1 MDYPETRDDYTP
13 FLNMEVK
20 IDPDGSLNTRLYR
33 KPQKKLLTLNAQS
46 HHPQSVK
53 DHTVSN
59 MYQTAESVSSSPPN
73 HTHSERMIDELLLN
87 NGYSSM
93 VLEKIKKQ
101 RKEKQRRKRK
111 RLNTQ
116 PDKAT
121 TLKLP
126 FLSDKCTAQIKRAAE
141 SLNIP
146 VRIVT
151 TPGRKLR
158 DLLTS
163 SRPLDKPQCPSEEC
177 KTCSA
182 LGDSGKCTDRNV
194 VYSLKC
200 NMSECRETDTGCYNG
215 ETYRPVG
222 ERFTEHYRTANNP
235 TAESYKEKPF
245 AKHYSVH
252 HPQHAG
258 EPELKLEILARAS
271 NTMDRK
277 IKEARAILTNKPDLN
292 DRAEQ
297 VELRKFLV

>member
-1 MDYPETRDDYTP
+1 
-13 FLNMEVK
+13 
-20 IDPDGSLNTRLYR
+20 
-33 KPQKKLLTLNAQS
+33 
-46 HHPQSVK
+46 
-53 DHTVSN
+53 
-59 MYQTAESVSSSPPN
+59 MYQTAESVSSSATN
-73 HTHSERMIDELLLN
+73 RTHSERMIDELLLN
-87 NGYSSM
+87 NGYSSR
-93 VLEKIKKQ
+93 VLKKIKKQ
-101 RKEKQRRKRK
+101 RQERQKRKRK
-111 RLNTQ
+111 RLNTRSE
-116 PDKAT
+116 KVT

-163 SRPLDKPQCPSEEC
+163 SRPLDKPQCPSEDC
-177 KTCSA
+177 RTCSA

-200 NMSECRETDTGCYNG
+200 NMMECRELDLGRYNG

-222 ERFTEHYRTANNP
+222 DRFTEHYRTAKNP

-245 AKHYSVH
+245 AKHYNVH
-252 HPQHAG
+252 HPQHTG
-258 EPELKLEILARAS
+258 EPELKLEIVARAS

-277 IKEARAILTNKPDLN
+277 IKEARAILANKPDLN
-292 DRAEQ
+292 DRDEQ

>member
-1 MDYPETRDDYTP
+1 M
-13 FLNMEVK
+13 
-20 IDPDGSLNTRLYR
+20 
-33 KPQKKLLTLNAQS
+33 
-46 HHPQSVK
+46 
-53 DHTVSN
+53 
-59 MYQTAESVSSSPPN
+59 SSSATN
-73 HTHSERMIDELLLN
+73 RTYSEQMIDDLLLN
-87 NGYSSM
+87 NGYSSR

-101 RKEKQRRKRK
+101 RQERQRRKKK
-111 RLNTQ
+111 RLT
-116 PDKAT
+116 KTEKVT

-163 SRPLDKPQCPSEEC
+163 SRPLDKPQCPSNDC
-177 KTCSA
+177 KTCAA

-194 VYSLKC
+194 VYSLTC
-200 NMSECRETDTGCYNG
+200 DMMGCKERDIGHYNG

-222 ERFTEHYRTANNP
+222 DRFIEHYRSANNP
-235 TAESYKEKPF
+235 SAESYKEKPF
-245 AKHYSVH
+245 AKHYLAH
-252 HPQHAG
+252 HPDHNG
-258 EPELKLEILARAS
+258 EPELKLEIVARAS

-277 IKEARAILTNKPDLN
+277 IKEARSILTNKPDLN
-292 DRAEQ
+292 DRDEQ